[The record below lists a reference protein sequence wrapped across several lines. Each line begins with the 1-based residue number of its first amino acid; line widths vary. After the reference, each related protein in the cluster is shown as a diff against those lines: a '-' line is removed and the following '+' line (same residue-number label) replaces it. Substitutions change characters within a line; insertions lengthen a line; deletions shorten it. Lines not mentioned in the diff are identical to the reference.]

1 MQTVYSNQ
9 KKTGKYVIKAFNE
22 ESFDHVLLLAQMQ
35 MGKSGTYWY
44 VIFSMLFGNYGIDN
58 VIVMS
63 GNREIELFEQVQQDK
78 VKYTEWFL
86 NQKHV
91 IERCTEKEINII
103 KRTIEKKIRILWGSD
118 LGKDQGSVKANTLI
132 VWDESHFA
140 QSRENK
146 PYGFLEK
153 NDLTHLVDGSNTKN
167 EKNIKILTVSAT
179 PFSELVLNVNKR
191 VCKTIRLNPSE
202 NYYGVSY
209 YKNTNAI
216 KPSFQVSEENSHL
229 MKELIDSYKDEKKY
243 IIVRVTNTTGL
254 SVMVRICNA
263 LNVDCKEYNA
273 KRKDICIEQ
282 LKEAPDKLTV
292 IVISGML
299 RMGKVIPKEHIAMV
313 FESSTQGNNKKA
325 DTVLQGL
332 LGRMC
337 GYTTKEDGFD
347 VKIYIEDRLIQELD
361 EYIDRYDTEHGPI
374 VLHAMNVRADAPVK
388 WQPKLYHLIKV
399 PMDNFENMSTKCG
412 KIKTNEMR
420 IHLQNKIDTIN
431 IDDEEKTTLSQLIE
445 CEKTQFVS
453 KDVEKKSNNYF
464 KKSIDKVTE
473 SKSIIITGYRDIS
486 NQHLYILSYPSKQE
500 CYLLFRSCTE
510 LPTVEQEM
518 NRMDFLYVLDKCVF
532 KNIN

>member
-1 MQTVYSNQ
+1 MQMVYSNQ
-9 KKTGKYVIKAFNE
+9 KKTGRSVIKAFNE
-22 ESFDHVLLLAQMQ
+22 ESFNHVLLLAQMQ

-44 VIFSMLFGNYGIDN
+44 VIFTMLFGNYGIDN

-78 VKYTEWFL
+78 IKYTEWYL

-91 IERCTEKEINII
+91 IESCTEKKINAI
-103 KRTIEKKIRILWGSD
+103 KRTIEKKIRILWGGD
-118 LGKDQGSVKANTLI
+118 LGKDQGSVLPNTLI

-146 PYGFLEK
+146 PYVFLEK
-153 NDLTHLVDGSNTKN
+153 NNLTHLIDGSNTEN

-179 PFSELVLNVNKR
+179 PFSELVLNINKR

-209 YKNTNAI
+209 YKNKNAI
-216 KPSFQVSEENSHL
+216 KPSFQVSEENFEL
-229 MKELIDSYKDEKKY
+229 MKELISSYKDEKKY
-243 IIVRVTNTTGL
+243 IIVRVTNQKGL
-254 SVMVRICNA
+254 SLMVQVCNE

-273 KRKDICIEQ
+273 KRKDIAIEQ
-282 LKEAPDKLTV
+282 MKEVPDKLTV

-299 RMGKVIPKEHIAMV
+299 RMGKVVPKEHIAMV
-313 FESSTQGNNKKA
+313 FESSTQGNNKKT

-337 GYTTKEDGFD
+337 GYTTKENGFD
-347 VKIYIEDRLIQELD
+347 VKIYIEDSLIQQLD
-361 EYIDRYDTEHGPI
+361 CYIDRYDTEFGPI
-374 VLHAMNVRADAPVK
+374 VNNAMNVRSDAPVK

-399 PMDNFENMSTKCG
+399 PIDNFENMSTKSG

-420 IHLQNKIDTIN
+420 VYLQNNFNTLN
-431 IDDEEKTTLSQLIE
+431 TDDEERNVLSQLMEHENTHFI
-445 CEKTQFVS
+445 S
-453 KDVEKKSNNYF
+453 KDVEKRSNNYF
-464 KKSIDKVTE
+464 KKSIDEVAE
-473 SKSIIITGYRDIS
+473 SMSKTITGYREIS
-486 NQHLYILSYPSKQE
+486 DKDLYILSYPSKQE
-500 CYLLFRSCTE
+500 CYILFRSRE
-510 LPTVEQEM
+510 DLPIVEQEA
-518 NRMDFLYVLDKCVF
+518 NNMDYLYVLNKCVF